1 MSTKKP
7 KRRWVGRIY
16 LGRDDDGR
24 QQFIWL
30 GRFAT
35 RRERDDAVA
44 KRRAQ
49 LLLGERPQLPN
60 CDTYVDRYL
69 TEYERLHKGSSHGTQ
84 ADRLKR
90 FRDDFAGQSL
100 DISRQDAKDWVH
112 GEGKWAAR
120 GPVPASCVHPV
131 VTLYNH
137 AINEDDLPVVRNPF
151 RNLGARTKGRAE
163 QPPPTEAEFQK
174 ILDSCAVLGGYA
186 DRMRAFVKFVTFEL
200 MRPGEA
206 FELEWA
212 DIDFDA
218 MRVRKARRLYRGVVD
233 EPKTGP
239 KVIAL
244 TPPARDAIIGLPREG
259 RLVFTTKTGK
269 RFSATNMHTYWHLV
283 TARAGVD
290 YDLYH
295 ATKHFGV
302 WLHVDEAGDVGAGYR
317 GAGGLERVGGAE
329 APEGLRA
336 FRCGRA
342 GGGRPG
348 VRGSLERFASS
359 CRTRERKRQD
369 ERDRAQMGDPQP
381 ARAPP
386 RTRDVRCADAA
397 VRALQGRRGGGT
409 SRTTPGA
416 VDRAEK
422 AEADADAAATSTG
435 ASTRRTCA
443 SGLRHRRPG
452 AISASS
458 VSERWD
464 IQVFGV
470 DPETRAGLGELRF
483 SVSDHGKSATV
494 YVDIPPDPRLAGAV
508 GVLTLWLN
516 FAPPEVRAI
525 VPGSNGKTLEELTRD
540 AFGGQ

>member
-100 DISRQDAKDWVH
+100 DISRQDAKDWAH
-112 GEGKWAAR
+112 GEGRWAAR
-120 GPVPASCVHPV
+120 EPVPASCVHPV

-295 ATKHFGV
+295 ATKHYGV
-302 WLHVDEAGDVGAGYR
+302 HYMWTKLGMSERAIAAQAGWSVSAVQKLLKVYGHFDVGA
-317 GAGGLERVGGAE
+317 LEE
-329 APEGLRA
+329 
-336 FRCGRA
+336 
-342 GGGRPG
+342 
-348 VRGSLERFASS
+348 
-359 CRTRERKRQD
+359 
-369 ERDRAQMGDPQP
+369 
-381 ARAPP
+381 
-386 RTRDVRCADAA
+386 
-397 VRALQGRRGGGT
+397 
-409 SRTTPGA
+409 
-416 VDRAEK
+416 VDRAFEGR
-422 AEADADAAATSTG
+422 S
-435 ASTRRTCA
+435 
-443 SGLRHRRPG
+443 SGSRLRVVRPG
-452 AISASS
+452 S
-458 VSERWD
+458 
-464 IQVFGV
+464 
-470 DPETRAGLGELRF
+470 ELR
-483 SVSDHGKSATV
+483 GKEAT
-494 YVDIPPDPRLAGAV
+494 G
-508 GVLTLWLN
+508 
-516 FAPPEVRAI
+516 
-525 VPGSNGKTLEELTRD
+525 
-540 AFGGQ
+540 